1 MPRMRGPAAAGAT
14 RLERRFSLQLCR
26 APGCGAQ
33 ENAVSLEVFLKKV
46 SPAWKCCGLM
56 NT

>member
-1 MPRMRGPAAAGAT
+1 MPRMRGPAAAGAA

-46 SPAWKCCGLM
+46 SRAWKCCGLM